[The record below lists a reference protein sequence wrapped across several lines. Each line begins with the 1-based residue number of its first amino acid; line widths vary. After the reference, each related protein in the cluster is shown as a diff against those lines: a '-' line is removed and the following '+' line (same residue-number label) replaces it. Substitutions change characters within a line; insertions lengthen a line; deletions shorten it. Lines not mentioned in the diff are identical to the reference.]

1 MASPW
6 DFDYAF
12 GNFYL
17 DPDDPKGWICL
28 GNELTDDYDEYIKTN
43 WMDYLLKD
51 EAFCKKLKT
60 RWEQVSEKV
69 LRAAE
74 NAIDRLKRECEPS
87 AASNFKVWKNVLG
100 EKIQYEKRSTARI
113 ATFDGNVE
121 FLRTFIEKRFEWMD
135 KEIKSY

>member
-87 AASNFKVWKNVLG
+87 ADSNFKVWKNVLG

-135 KEIKSY
+135 KEIRSY